1 MTILLRY
8 FLFSTVFII
17 AGAFQC
23 EAQILLQLER
33 YKVDKPQKFYIGQEI
48 TFKMRDYPDE
58 WRKEKI
64 ERLLY
69 EEQLIVTD
77 MGLVPLADVSH
88 FRTYNKKVYYA
99 AAAMQSFA
107 AVYLVYGGI
116 AMLATDFR
124 FTGVQLIMGGGA
136 YIGGWLLK
144 KLFYKNTYSL
154 GDKHR
159 LRILDITWPDPVP

>member
-1 MTILLRY
+1 MTLPLRY
-8 FLFSTVFII
+8 VICSMLVLM

-23 EAQILLQLER
+23 QSQILLQLEK

-69 EEQLIVTD
+69 DEQLIVTD
-77 MGLVPLADVSH
+77 MGLVPLGDISH
-88 FRTYNKKVYYA
+88 FRTYNMKVYYA

-107 AVYLVYGGI
+107 AVYMVYGGI

-124 FTGVQLIMGGGA
+124 FTGVQLILGGGA
-136 YIGGWLLK
+136 YVGGWLLK
-144 KLFYKNTYSL
+144 KLFYKNTYAL

-159 LRILDITWPDPVP
+159 LRILDISWPEPTG